1 MKDPVSAARERA
13 LLLLAVRAR
22 GRTELARALERRG
35 FDRGAVSRAL
45 AQLEREGWLD
55 DLAAARSA
63 VAAREG
69 RYGRERIRRELS
81 ARGFSEE
88 TVAEALSG
96 LEPAMEE
103 RALSRAFERLRRSG
117 AGLSLEKR
125 RRRMRGALSR
135 RGFSAAAI
143 SAKMKDWTAR
153 DRGVPRRDGDD
164 GES

>member
-1 MKDPVSAARERA
+1 VSEA
-13 LLLLAVRAR
+13 
-22 GRTELARALERRG
+22 LAR
-35 FDRGAVSRAL
+35 
-45 AQLEREGWLD
+45 LEREGWLD

-81 ARGFSEE
+81 ARGFSKE
-88 TVAEALSG
+88 TIAEALSG
-96 LEPAMEE
+96 LEPDAEAK
-103 RALSRAFERLRRSG
+103 ALSRAFERLRRSG
-117 AGLSLEKR
+117 AGLPAERR
-125 RRRMRGALSR
+125 RRRMRDALAR

-153 DRGVPRRDGDD
+153 DRGVARRDGDE

>member
-1 MKDPVSAARERA
+1 M
-13 LLLLAVRAR
+13 LLAVRAR
-22 GRTELARALERRG
+22 GRSELARALERRG
-35 FDRGAVSRAL
+35 FDRGAVSEAL
-45 AQLEREGWLD
+45 ERLEREGWLD

-63 VAAREG
+63 VAARGG
-69 RYGRERIRRELS
+69 RHGRERIRRELS

-88 TVAEALSG
+88 TIAEALAG
-96 LEPAMEE
+96 LEPEAEA

-117 AGLSLEKR
+117 AGLPFEKR
-125 RRRMRGALSR
+125 RRRMRDALSR

-153 DRGVPRRDGDD
+153 DRRVSRRDGDD